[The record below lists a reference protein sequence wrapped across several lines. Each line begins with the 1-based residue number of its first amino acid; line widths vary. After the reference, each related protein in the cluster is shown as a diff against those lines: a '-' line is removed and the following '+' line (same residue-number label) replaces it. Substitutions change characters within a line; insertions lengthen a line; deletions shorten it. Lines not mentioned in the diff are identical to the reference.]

1 MDISTIKES
10 DITQMIEVG
19 ELAELRGTILL
30 VLMALWLYHRSSPP
44 FEETASE
51 WVAFRTGLS
60 SAVVI
65 QDINSLEELGY
76 SSR

>member
-30 VLMALWLYHRSSPP
+30 VLMALWLYHVYRY
-44 FEETASE
+44 
-51 WVAFRTGLS
+51 V
-60 SAVVI
+60 
-65 QDINSLEELGY
+65 
-76 SSR
+76 